1 MSETPQAPTDVPS
14 SPVRSRTWWPMPAWA
29 QIAGLALVLAVGS
42 GAIGAALVLWLH
54 PDPPAP
60 LRVAV
65 IDIGRVS
72 RAFTES
78 AGREP
83 RGAAAFPEHFDRAV
97 RQLQTAEPTRLL
109 LLKEAV
115 VGTDSEDLT
124 DALLTLLRTNSAAR
138 APARPGASRP

>member
-1 MSETPQAPTDVPS
+1 MSETPQAPADVPPA
-14 SPVRSRTWWPMPAWA
+14 PVPSRIGWPMPAWA
-29 QIAGLALVLAVGS
+29 QLAGLALLLAVGS
-42 GAIGAALVLWLH
+42 GAIGAALVLALR

-65 IDIGRVS
+65 IDIGRVG

-83 RGAAAFPEHFDRAV
+83 RGAAAFPERFDRAV
-97 RQLQTAEPTRLL
+97 RQLQTAEPARLL

-124 DALLTLLRTNSAAR
+124 EALLTLLRTNRAAP
-138 APARPGASRP
+138 ASARPGAPRP